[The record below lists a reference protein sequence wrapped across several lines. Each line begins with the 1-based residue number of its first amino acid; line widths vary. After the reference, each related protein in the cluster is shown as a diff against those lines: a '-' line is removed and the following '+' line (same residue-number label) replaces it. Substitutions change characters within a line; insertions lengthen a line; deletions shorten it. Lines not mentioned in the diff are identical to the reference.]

1 MTVCV
6 KYNGLSRW
14 FLIGQREWAKAHFL
28 FKILAHSKHLL
39 YLCDMKSKKTLLE
52 LSSIYENFTLYE
64 INQFLTRFKKGREE
78 LMAVMAEAKMLSDYD
93 PNKEVVITRLKE
105 ELKYANLNIA
115 TLVNAIMCH
124 ESKIIETRTTR
135 ILGTIKIPLN

>member
-28 FKILAHSKHLL
+28 FKILAYSKHLL

-78 LMAVMAEAKMLSDYD
+78 LMAVMAEAKMASDYNPD
-93 PNKEVVITRLKE
+93 KETVINRLKE
-105 ELKYANLNIA
+105 ELYYANLNIA